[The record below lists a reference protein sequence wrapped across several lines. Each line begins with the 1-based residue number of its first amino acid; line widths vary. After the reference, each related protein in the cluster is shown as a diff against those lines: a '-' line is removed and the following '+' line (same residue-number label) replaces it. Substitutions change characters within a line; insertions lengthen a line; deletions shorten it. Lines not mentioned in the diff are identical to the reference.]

1 MSIQTEKFTFSALF
15 TSFRNLARCIFFRS
29 RLSIQ
34 VQYTPISRSVV
45 LLLWF
50 RFVHRKEDRLQK
62 LSKLRRLAAALA
74 WRYERGLVN
83 YSTPPPRRRYYEQR
97 TSKQKQQTFHDL
109 KMIFFLFLPT
119 KQATVVGRRLL
130 LLPLGTV
137 SLLINYKCIQG
148 G

>member
-1 MSIQTEKFTFSALF
+1 MSTALF

-62 LSKLRRLAAALA
+62 LSKLRRRPPL
-74 WRYERGLVN
+74 WRGARSGLVN
-83 YSTPPPRRRYYEQR
+83 DSTPRRRYYEQR

-109 KMIFFLFLPT
+109 KMIFFFISSN
-119 KQATVVGRRLL
+119 KASDCSRQRLL

-137 SLLINYKCIQG
+137 SLLINYKCTG
-148 G
+148 WLRNKCSWNM

>member
-1 MSIQTEKFTFSALF
+1 MPCLLALEIWRVVFSSEVGCQYKSNTHPSAEAWF
-15 TSFRNLARCIFFRS
+15 YCYDFVSCTGRKTGFKSFPSCGGSPPHWRGARS
-29 RLSIQ
+29 
-34 VQYTPISRSVV
+34 
-45 LLLWF
+45 
-50 RFVHRKEDRLQK
+50 
-62 LSKLRRLAAALA
+62 
-74 WRYERGLVN
+74 GLVN
-83 YSTPPPRRRYYEQR
+83 YSTPRRRYYEQR